1 MLVSPQPPQAP
12 DRLGCI
18 LVIDDE
24 QDVIDM
30 VSIYFGGSGYEMI
43 GALQAGDGLMLAD
56 IHRPN
61 LVLLDITMPGIDG
74 IEVLQQLRVRWPELP
89 IIMLTAVADVEIAK
103 GALQRGA
110 FDYVAKPFEWEHLE
124 RVVAAALTAKP
135 VR

>member
-1 MLVSPQPPQAP
+1 MLVSPQPHAP
-12 DRLGCI
+12 HRLGCI

-30 VSIYFGGSGYEMI
+30 VSTYFSGSGYEVI

-74 IEVLQQLRVRWPELP
+74 IEALQQLRVRWPEMP
-89 IIMLTAVADVEIAK
+89 VIMLTAVADLAIAK

>member
-1 MLVSPQPPQAP
+1 MLVSPQPQAP
-12 DRLGCI
+12 HRLGCI

-30 VSIYFGGSGYEMI
+30 VSTYFSGSGYEMI

-61 LVLLDITMPGIDG
+61 LVLLDITLPGIDG
-74 IEVLQQLRVRWPELP
+74 IEALQQLRVRWPEMP
-89 IIMLTAVADVEIAK
+89 VIMLTAVADVAIAK

-110 FDYVAKPFEWEHLE
+110 FDYVAKPFEWGHLE